1 MPLAGQVQY
10 SCPASWTFPTSI
22 LIKKQTREV
31 SIYDRWSPHCQPWH
45 LPDSEVGGRDLK
57 SGVSL
62 SFSSSEGSRA
72 VRH

>member
-31 SIYDRWSPHCQPWH
+31 SIYDRWSLHCQPWH
-45 LPDSEVGGRDLK
+45 LPDSEVGDGTLNQEFLYHFRRVKAAEL
-57 SGVSL
+57 
-62 SFSSSEGSRA
+62 
-72 VRH
+72 